1 MGAGC
6 SKVEDSVCGR
16 RKSTVFQSCLKG
28 FSCSAHS
35 FHGRDQRKERCGIR
49 WRPFRRHAKRQPD
62 GVKCHSCV
70 KGDGLRSIPTTEINS
85 GVGFDGWVQE
95 NAPSTEFVD
104 ESNSGRFP
112 STTEPLAS
120 SNRLSRR
127 LNVIPDHGRA
137 VLNKETSPGSSE
149 ACSVLSNGPE
159 ISSSFAACRE
169 GGLESES
176 GVLPNDNSCSLSTF
190 PLVEPSNGVFRD
202 VDSSCAEPQFAN
214 SASVVQERG
223 PVLATAQDREGH
235 GSIGLSETS
244 RSGSSLGHLG
254 TTSGEQRRPCRRTGT
269 LEAAGDGIQFG
280 RTLSVGR
287 LRDRVLR
294 RNASSRGSFNHVAND
309 DMSRDVRQGTVRQI
323 LDHATEEIINQR
335 AENPQTSSNYNVIN
349 ADSSVR
355 SINNG
360 HQFRLNNQQAGADA
374 NNNTPPLH
382 RSTFIERRQRVRSQV
397 HALQRLGSRF
407 ENLVGH
413 DRSCIL
419 SGHYRSGRCRC
430 RTGTRAENSEDEPST
445 RTSISRIVM
454 LAEALFEVLD
464 EIHQQSVVSSSR
476 PSVSSFGSVPA
487 PKEDVERL
495 PLKLYTRSGIK
506 NEEAAQCHICLVE
519 YEEGD
524 WMRILRCQ
532 HEFHQ
537 SCVDKWLKEVH
548 RVCPLCRTNV
558 CLSDSLPLE

>member
-6 SKVEDSVCGR
+6 SKVDDSVCGR

-35 FHGRDQRKERCGIR
+35 FHVRDQRKERCGIR
-49 WRPFRRHAKRQPD
+49 WRPFRRRAKRQLD
-62 GVKCHSCV
+62 GIKGHNCV
-70 KGDGLRSIPTTEINS
+70 KGDGLRSIPITEINS

-112 STTEPLAS
+112 STTEPLGS
-120 SNRLSRR
+120 SNLLSRR
-127 LNVIPDHGRA
+127 LNVIPDHGRT
-137 VLNKETSPGSSE
+137 VLNKETSLGSSE

-169 GGLESES
+169 GGLESRS
-176 GVLPNDNSCSLSTF
+176 GVLPEDNSCSSSTF
-190 PLVEPSNGVFRD
+190 PLVEPSNGVVRD
-202 VDSSCAEPQFAN
+202 VDSSCGEPKFAN

-223 PVLATAQDREGH
+223 PVLAIAQDGEGH
-235 GSIGLSETS
+235 SSIALSETS
-244 RSGSSLGHLG
+244 RSGSSLSHLG

-309 DMSRDVRQGTVRQI
+309 DMYRDVRQGTVRQI

-349 ADSSVR
+349 SDSSVR
-355 SINNG
+355 STNNS
-360 HQFRLNNQQAGADA
+360 HQFRLNNQQAGADV

-382 RSTFIERRQRVRSQV
+382 RSTFIERRQRVRSQAMAV
-397 HALQRLGSRF
+397 VGAELVLGQRILKTNQALEQ
-407 ENLVGH
+407 
-413 DRSCIL
+413 
-419 SGHYRSGRCRC
+419 
-430 RTGTRAENSEDEPST
+430 
-445 RTSISRIVM
+445 
-454 LAEALFEVLD
+454 VLD

-495 PLKLYTRSGIK
+495 PLKLYTRSCIK

-548 RVCPLCRTNV
+548 RVCPLCRTNI
-558 CLSDSLPLE
+558 CLSDSLPLERVDSNASR